1 MREQG
6 KNKEAIGILRPL
18 VEAVESELGPENTF
32 TLRCL
37 HNLSVCLRD
46 LGQYEVQ
53 EEIFR

>member
-53 EEIFR
+53 